1 MDMVSQIAVEQR
13 LPYGGEVTA
22 RVLNTLMRDLTNHV
36 TTAKRGHDH
45 RGEHPA
51 TSRGRPGGP

>member
-1 MDMVSQIAVEQR
+1 
-13 LPYGGEVTA
+13 VTA